1 MIMKWQYV
9 YHFIKIGDNKMK
21 CDNCLC
27 SSTYTKDY
35 EHNYNIKG
43 KEIKFISTRRF
54 CQECDSL
61 VYDAELD
68 NEASRK
74 AIEIYNRNYGICKDD
89 IVNLRNKYNL
99 SQELFSKII
108 GCAKK
113 TLVSYEKGTA
123 IPNDNYIIIINAL
136 ISKPDTIINLI
147 ESNKK
152 QFTDREYCRIQEKI
166 SKFSNNEK
174 QLFYNNDFEP
184 SEYNGYTRINKSKIV
199 NLILIF
205 AKKGIL
211 KTKLLKEMF
220 YADFLNYKNT
230 GASITGLEYAK
241 LPYGPVPDDFEKII
255 TECKNKKLISY
266 SIEYINEYE
275 LHNIK
280 CLTEIDETVFTK
292 EELNIIDKVIKFFKD
307 YKSKEIADFSH
318 EEKAYIETNFSD
330 KISYDYA
337 FDIERVI

>member
-1 MIMKWQYV
+1 
-9 YHFIKIGDNKMK
+9 MK

-27 SSTYTKDY
+27 KSTYVKDY

-43 KEIKFISTRRF
+43 KEIKFISPRRF
-54 CQECDSL
+54 CKECNSL

-74 AIEIYNRNYGICKDD
+74 AIEIYNKNYGICKED

-113 TLVSYEKGTA
+113 TLISYEKGTA
-123 IPNDNYIIIINAL
+123 IPNDNYMIIINTL
-136 ISKPDTIINLI
+136 ISKPDTIITLI
-147 ESNKK
+147 ESNKN
-152 QFTDREYCRIQEKI
+152 QFTDKEYFRIKEKI

-174 QLFYNNDFEP
+174 QLFYIKDFEP
-184 SEYNGYTRINKSKIV
+184 NEYNGYTKLDKNKII
-199 NLILIF
+199 NLILMF

-220 YADFLNYKNT
+220 YADFLNYKYT
-230 GASITGLEYAK
+230 GESITGLEYAK
-241 LPYGPVPDDFEKII
+241 LPYGPVPDNFEKII
-255 TECKNKKLISY
+255 TECKNEELISY
-266 SIEYINEYE
+266 NIEYKNEYE

-280 CLTEIDETVFTK
+280 SLTEIDETVFTN
-292 EELNIIDKVIKFFKD
+292 EELDIIDKVIEFFKN

-337 FDIERVI
+337 FDIERII